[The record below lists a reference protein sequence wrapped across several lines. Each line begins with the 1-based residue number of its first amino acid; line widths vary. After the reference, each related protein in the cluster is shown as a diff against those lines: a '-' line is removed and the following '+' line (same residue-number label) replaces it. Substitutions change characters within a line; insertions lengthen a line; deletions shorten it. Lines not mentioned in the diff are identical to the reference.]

1 MDIDKC
7 IDGEEIER
15 VSNFEYLGA
24 RIEANGKNTPEIRRR
39 LAMATTRLTKMISIW
54 KGQCKK
60 TKLRVLETVV
70 FPTALYGCEAWT
82 INNTDAKRI
91 TSFEMKCYRKIL
103 RISWMEKVTNKEV
116 LSRLDIK
123 TTMLLQTAKTLK
135 LKYFGHIKRHE
146 TLERHILEA
155 RIDGRRGRG
164 RPTRRWEQDINDWM
178 DMTTT
183 QAGRLAEDRI
193 LFRQKVQEA
202 TTRQEISWSRER
214 EWVFLQSFFLSLGQ
228 TCLPLMTEK
237 KNGRHKKEELN
248 TKKRNIFNWPF
259 SNVWILKDFSNF
271 FINPD

>member
-1 MDIDKC
+1 MTNVKKEARIA

-24 RIEANGKNTPEIRRR
+24 RIEANGKSTPEIRRR

-70 FPTALYGCEAWT
+70 FPTALYACEAWT

-116 LSRLDIK
+116 LSRLDMK
-123 TTMLLQTAKTLK
+123 TTMLLQKAKTLK

-155 RIDGRRGRG
+155 RMDGRRGRG
-164 RPTRRWEQDINDWM
+164 RPTRRWEQDINDW
-178 DMTTT
+178 DGYDNNS
-183 QAGRLAEDRI
+183 GRKTGRRSYT
-193 LFRQKVQEA
+193 FPSKG
-202 TTRQEISWSRER
+202 SR
-214 EWVFLQSFFLSLGQ
+214 
-228 TCLPLMTEK
+228 
-237 KNGRHKKEELN
+237 
-248 TKKRNIFNWPF
+248 
-259 SNVWILKDFSNF
+259 SNVSPRDKLIKKKGMKQTLNNGKLNS
-271 FINPD
+271 

>member
-1 MDIDKC
+1 MNWKRNYNRRC
-7 IDGEEIER
+7 PEEEELD
-15 VSNFEYLGA
+15 VDVDLDLD
-24 RIEANGKNTPEIRRR
+24 
-39 LAMATTRLTKMISIW
+39 LAMKAAICNFYLLSYVS
-54 KGQCKK
+54 
-60 TKLRVLETVV
+60 KLRVLETVV

-116 LSRLDIK
+116 LSRLDMK
-123 TTMLLQTAKTLK
+123 TTMLLQKAKTLK

-164 RPTRRWEQDINDWM
+164 RLTRRWEQDINDWM

-202 TTRQEISWSRER
+202 TSRQEISWSRR
-214 EWVFLQSFFLSLGQ
+214 RRRSYVS
-228 TCLPLMTEK
+228 
-237 KNGRHKKEELN
+237 GRLFYYNNQKHRCVDWIS
-248 TKKRNIFNWPF
+248 RNII
-259 SNVWILKDFSNF
+259 VQKI
-271 FINPD
+271 

>member
-1 MDIDKC
+1 MHLKDLRYADDTALLSTTPTGLEKLIKSVKEHSDEKGLFLNIKKRKIMDIDKC
-7 IDGEEIER
+7 KKEARIAIDGEEIER

-24 RIEANGKNTPEIRRR
+24 RIEANGKSTPEIRRR

-60 TKLRVLETVV
+60 KKLRVLETVV
-70 FPTALYGCEAWT
+70 FPTALYGCEVWT

-103 RISWMEKVTNKEV
+103 RISWMDKVTNKEV
-116 LSRLDIK
+116 LSRLEMK
-123 TTMLLQTAKTLK
+123 TTMLLQEAKTLK
-135 LKYFGHIKRHE
+135 LKYFGHIKRHK

-164 RPTRRWEQDINDWM
+164 RPTRRCEQDINDWM

-202 TTRQEISWSRER
+202 TSRQEIS
-214 EWVFLQSFFLSLGQ
+214 
-228 TCLPLMTEK
+228 
-237 KNGRHKKEELN
+237 
-248 TKKRNIFNWPF
+248 
-259 SNVWILKDFSNF
+259 
-271 FINPD
+271 

>member
-1 MDIDKC
+1 MVFLVNPKDEKGLFLNIKKTKVMDIDKC
-7 IDGEEIER
+7 KKEAKIAIDGEEIER

-24 RIEANGKNTPEIRRR
+24 RIEANGKSTPEIRRR
-39 LAMATTRLTKMISIW
+39 IAMATTRLTKMISIL

-103 RISWMEKVTNKEV
+103 RISWMEKVTHKEV

-123 TTMLLQTAKTLK
+123 TTMLLQKAKTLK
-135 LKYFGHIKRHE
+135 LKYFGHIERHE
-146 TLERHILEA
+146 TLERDILEA
-155 RIDGRRGRG
+155 RVDGRIGRG

-178 DMTTT
+178 DMTAT
-183 QAGRLAEDRI
+183 QARRLAEDRT

-202 TTRQEISWSRER
+202 TSRQEIS
-214 EWVFLQSFFLSLGQ
+214 
-228 TCLPLMTEK
+228 
-237 KNGRHKKEELN
+237 
-248 TKKRNIFNWPF
+248 
-259 SNVWILKDFSNF
+259 
-271 FINPD
+271 

>member
-1 MDIDKC
+1 
-7 IDGEEIER
+7 
-15 VSNFEYLGA
+15 
-24 RIEANGKNTPEIRRR
+24 
-39 LAMATTRLTKMISIW
+39 MATTRLTKMISIW

-82 INNTDAKRI
+82 INNTDAKKI

-116 LSRLDIK
+116 LSRLDMK
-123 TTMLLQTAKTLK
+123 TTMLLQKAKALK

-202 TTRQEISWSRER
+202 TSRQEIS
-214 EWVFLQSFFLSLGQ
+214 
-228 TCLPLMTEK
+228 
-237 KNGRHKKEELN
+237 
-248 TKKRNIFNWPF
+248 
-259 SNVWILKDFSNF
+259 
-271 FINPD
+271 

>member
-7 IDGEEIER
+7 RKEARIAIGGEEIES

-39 LAMATTRLTKMISIW
+39 LAMATPLLTKMISIW

-60 TKLRVLETVV
+60 KKLRVLETVV
-70 FPTALYGCEAWT
+70 FPNALYGCESFT

-91 TSFEMKCYRKIL
+91 TSFEMICYRKIL

-116 LSRLDIK
+116 LSRLVIK
-123 TTMLLQTAKTLK
+123 TTLLLQKAKTLK

-164 RPTRRWEQDINDWM
+164 RPTRRWELPRGWISAPFASVKCLH
-178 DMTTT
+178 TALCHTHFCH
-183 QAGRLAEDRI
+183 LAH
-193 LFRQKVQEA
+193 VA
-202 TTRQEISWSRER
+202 SPT
-214 EWVFLQSFFLSLGQ
+214 LSS
-228 TCLPLMTEK
+228 LPSTS
-237 KNGRHKKEELN
+237 
-248 TKKRNIFNWPF
+248 F
-259 SNVWILKDFSNF
+259 SNHLTLGH
-271 FINPD
+271 

>member
-1 MDIDKC
+1 M
-7 IDGEEIER
+7 
-15 VSNFEYLGA
+15 
-24 RIEANGKNTPEIRRR
+24 
-39 LAMATTRLTKMISIW
+39 
-54 KGQCKK
+54 
-60 TKLRVLETVV
+60 V

-116 LSRLDIK
+116 LSRLDMK
-123 TTMLLQTAKTLK
+123 TTMLLQKAKALK

-183 QAGRLAEDRI
+183 QAGKLAEDRI
-193 LFRQKVQEA
+193 LFPSEGSRSNVSPRDKL
-202 TTRQEISWSRER
+202 IKRER
-214 EWVFLQSFFLSLGQ
+214 ERERI
-228 TCLPLMTEK
+228 THTKC
-237 KNGRHKKEELN
+237 KN
-248 TKKRNIFNWPF
+248 
-259 SNVWILKDFSNF
+259 
-271 FINPD
+271 